1 MFLQTAGLICSEWGM
16 PVKAILIAIVSA
28 VLLAVICLLV
38 VEAVGKKDI
47 SALAPR
53 NAAPET
59 DTDTETETEKIS
71 ESEPEEAEPEK
82 EQLPESESETVEPET
97 QISNKEDEKAEPEL
111 ETAASGGEIA
121 LDDAATIEDGDND
134 TGTMIV
140 GDTRIQ
146 VRYSRSFAAALAQSD
161 DTLKGL
167 YNSVKNDLVCYKL
180 KPRSSWSNE
189 SFYSGRTTYA
199 KFAIRGKTLSLYIA
213 LDPDEYKDTK
223 YSFRDERET
232 AKYRDVPMQLK
243 IKSER
248 AARRAKELIAAMAEK
263 HGLPRVEVRPEN
275 YRPDYKTTEALV
287 KDKLIKL
294 FCVAAPDRSR
304 QELESAAIADIKAKD
319 KTPRDFTT
327 RLMRADN
334 ETKARYSAIK
344 NELLRYG
351 MKPRMSTGNESWFKG
366 RTTYAKFAIRGKTL
380 SLYLALDPQEF
391 ADSKYSFRN
400 ESDVGKYETVPMRVN
415 LKSDRS
421 VRYVKELIAALA
433 EKHGLARAER
443 TEEDFRYVEK
453 KRKKK

>member
-199 KFAIRGKTLSLYIA
+199 KFAIRGKLCRSILRLIPTSTRTLNILFATSAKPQSIA
-213 LDPDEYKDTK
+213 T
-223 YSFRDERET
+223 
-232 AKYRDVPMQLK
+232 YRCSSKSNPSALRAELK
-243 IKSER
+243 
-248 AARRAKELIAAMAEK
+248 
-263 HGLPRVEVRPEN
+263 N
-275 YRPDYKTTEALV
+275 
-287 KDKLIKL
+287 
-294 FCVAAPDRSR
+294 
-304 QELESAAIADIKAKD
+304 
-319 KTPRDFTT
+319 
-327 RLMRADN
+327 
-334 ETKARYSAIK
+334 
-344 NELLRYG
+344 LLRRWR
-351 MKPRMSTGNESWFKG
+351 KSTVCRAS
-366 RTTYAKFAIRGKTL
+366 
-380 SLYLALDPQEF
+380 
-391 ADSKYSFRN
+391 
-400 ESDVGKYETVPMRVN
+400 
-415 LKSDRS
+415 KSDPRITDPITKLLKLS
-421 VRYVKELIAALA
+421 SKISL
-433 EKHGLARAER
+433 
-443 TEEDFRYVEK
+443 
-453 KRKKK
+453 

>member
-199 KFAIRGKTLSLYIA
+199 KFAIRGKTLSLY
-213 LDPDEYKDTK
+213 
-223 YSFRDERET
+223 
-232 AKYRDVPMQLK
+232 
-243 IKSER
+243 
-248 AARRAKELIAAMAEK
+248 
-263 HGLPRVEVRPEN
+263 
-275 YRPDYKTTEALV
+275 
-287 KDKLIKL
+287 
-294 FCVAAPDRSR
+294 
-304 QELESAAIADIKAKD
+304 
-319 KTPRDFTT
+319 
-327 RLMRADN
+327 
-334 ETKARYSAIK
+334 
-344 NELLRYG
+344 
-351 MKPRMSTGNESWFKG
+351 
-366 RTTYAKFAIRGKTL
+366 
-380 SLYLALDPQEF
+380 LALDPQEF

-421 VRYVKELIAALA
+421 VRDVKELIAALA